1 VQHAAPVTPA
11 GSDMKSVGIAVG
23 IIGVGVS
30 FFMGAVVAGLNY
42 YHALF
47 YAIR

>member
-1 VQHAAPVTPA
+1 MQHAAPVTSA

-23 IIGVGVS
+23 IIGVAVS
-30 FFMGAVVAGLNY
+30 AFMAAVVAGLNY
-42 YHALF
+42 YHAIF